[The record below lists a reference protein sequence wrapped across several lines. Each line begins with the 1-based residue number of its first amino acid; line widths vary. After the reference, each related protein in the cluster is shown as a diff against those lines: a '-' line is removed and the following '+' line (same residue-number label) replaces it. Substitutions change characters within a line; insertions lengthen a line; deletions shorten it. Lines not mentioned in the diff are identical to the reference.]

1 MTRSQRARKPGNKCC
16 LGIPGSKLEKLNSII
31 KVKGLAWPK
40 YKTKTRRSGRHRD
53 QVRSLEQGLQRKK
66 TVQNNCCVDRA
77 EEPRIRMALMG
88 PLGLKDRM
96 GGIRHHGPAPTSDP
110 EDTSQEKTQ
119 EPLVV
124 KNLTSFKV
132 TAAAFR
138 HFRCFS
144 PPRLE
149 THGKRWFHKVRS
161 DLPDL
166 VLDGFLYYPFIPTTP
181 SSRHCPHPHFTGESA
196 EA

>member
-1 MTRSQRARKPGNKCC
+1 MIRSQRARKPGNKCC
-16 LGIPGSKLEKLNSII
+16 SGIPGSKLEKPNSNI
-31 KVKGLAWPK
+31 KVKGLAWRPK

-66 TVQNNCCVDRA
+66 TVQNNWCVDRA
-77 EEPRIRMALMG
+77 EEPRKRMALMG
-88 PLGLKDRM
+88 QLGLKDRM
-96 GGIRHHGPAPTSDP
+96 GWNRHHGPAPTSDP

-132 TAAAFR
+132 TAAACR
-138 HFRCFS
+138 HSHCFS

-149 THGKRWFHKVRS
+149 THGKRRFHKVRS

-166 VLDGFLYYPFIPTTP
+166 VLDGFLY
-181 SSRHCPHPHFTGESA
+181 
-196 EA
+196 